1 MANNQIQ
8 ALKQVLNADSVREQ
22 FQKSL
27 GTPEKAENFMADIIT
42 MSTNT
47 NLLAKCD
54 VGDVVKLCGKS
65 ALLDLSFSKGEAFIL
80 PFKEKGVA
88 KATFVISAKGWRQLA
103 YRTDKYTFM
112 NAEVVYEGD
121 IESYNRF
128 TKEIVWG
135 KKKSDKVVGFF
146 AMFKVLTES
155 GRERTHIDYWT
166 VEYMAKYAKHYSPS
180 VKYDSNVTVK
190 SLIEAAN
197 KEDQFGL
204 GWTNNF
210 HAMAKK
216 TILSHLLSHEG
227 DFSDSKMR
235 YASNLETETA
245 IPNRNEE
252 VAANASVQT
261 IEEAEAEVI
270 ETTAEPTAEQEK
282 ASDVIP
288 PFMTQQQ

>member
-1 MANNQIQ
+1 MATNQIQ
-8 ALKQVLNADSVREQ
+8 ALKQILDAESVKKQ
-22 FQKSL
+22 FQRSL
-27 GTPEKAENFMADIIT
+27 GTPEKADSFMADIIT

-47 NLLAKCD
+47 NLLSKCD
-54 VGDVVKLCGKS
+54 VNDVVKLCSKS

-88 KATFVISAKGWRQLA
+88 KATFIISAKGWRQLA
-103 YRTDKYTFM
+103 YRTEKYTFM

-204 GWTNNF
+204 GWVNNF

-227 DFSDSKMR
+227 DFSDSKMQ
-235 YASNLETETA
+235 YAASLEMETA
-245 IPNRNEE
+245 GASRNEQI
-252 VAANASVQT
+252 AANANSQQ
-261 IEEAEAEVI
+261 IEEAEAEVVKP
-270 ETTAEPTAEQEK
+270 EPEQPEQPEQQPEDK
-282 ASDVIP
+282 A
-288 PFMTQQQ
+288 PFEQ